1 MYIRC
6 DHLIAENDIGAY
18 AIFSDEKPNNVFEG
32 RVLTGEKDKS
42 GWYWMIMDF
51 CFPLYLDIQNTTIE
65 R

>member
-18 AIFSDEKPNNVFEG
+18 AIFSDEKPNNVFER

-42 GWYWMIMDF
+42 GIG
-51 CFPLYLDIQNTTIE
+51 
-65 R
+65 